1 MQVIGDAV
9 LDIVLYHSLLGLA
22 SRNKF
27 LSHLPELE
35 TIRSSGWPLRNAPND
50 IPKPLGVY
58 EDSTHLL
65 SLAKSR

>member
-1 MQVIGDAV
+1 MQMIGDAV
-9 LDIVLYHSLLGLA
+9 LDIALYHSLLGLA

-27 LSHLPELE
+27 LGQLAGVGDDSLKWMAAAK
-35 TIRSSGWPLRNAPND
+35 SND
-50 IPKPLGVY
+50 IPKPLCVY